1 MSGSDDL
8 FRSRLDQI
16 INMKHPVVALADK
29 IDWIWLDEQLADCF
43 SDEGRP
49 AEPVRFMIGMF
60 LLKHTYALSDEQV
73 WDRWVHDPYFQYFT
87 GEAFFQ
93 HALAHERSGMS
104 HWRKR
109 VGDRL
114 DVLLQESLRIAHDTG
129 ALKKSDLARVTV
141 DTTVQPKNVAF
152 PTDARL
158 LEVAIHQLGKL
169 AKKHDVPLRQSYARL
184 ARRAAMMAGRYA
196 HAKQFKRMNR
206 QIKFLRTRLGR
217 VIRDIRRKIE
227 DDEGLQEIFAVPL
240 GRATQIRGQKQRQ
253 RGWKLY
259 SWHAPETECIGKG
272 KARAPYEFGIKVSL
286 TTTNKRCKGGQFI
299 LHARAL
305 PGNPYDG
312 HTLKE
317 VIEETEALTGREIE
331 RAYVDKGYRG
341 HDAPKPYRVFRSGQK
356 RGVHGQI
363 KKELRRRSAI
373 EPVIGHCKMDGH
385 LGRNFL
391 KGRRGD
397 HINAIMSAVG
407 YNLRLILKWLRK
419 LLCRIIAAIWAT
431 ITPPS
436 ALKHAS
442 ALVARQFAASTSAS
456 LMTPWALPTE
466 TPAALAVS
474 RMDRPDAR
482 ALRMA
487 SIVFAGMAGRPNGRP
502 DFVPC
507 SRARSRPAA
516 IRSLMMP
523 RSNSANTLS
532 IPNMALPA
540 GVVVSRP
547 WRSRYKST
555 PAP

>member
-1 MSGSDDL
+1 MRPRKTEKSGADDL

-16 INMKHPVVALADK
+16 INMKHALVALADR
-29 IDWIWLDEQLADCF
+29 IDWAWLDEQLADRF

-87 GEAFFQ
+87 GEEFFQ

-114 DVLLQESLRIAHDTG
+114 DILLQESLRIAHDTG

-141 DTTVQPKNVAF
+141 DTTVQPKNIAF

-158 LEVAIHQLGKL
+158 LEVAIGQLGKL
-169 AKKHDVPLRQSYARL
+169 AREHDVPLRQSYGRL

-206 QIKFLRTRLGR
+206 EIKFLRTRLGR
-217 VIRDIRRKIE
+217 IIRDIRRKIE
-227 DDEGLQEIFAVPL
+227 DDEELQEIFAVAL
-240 GRATQIRGQKQRQ
+240 GRAAQIRGQKQRQ

-272 KARAPYEFGIKVSL
+272 KARAPYEFGVKVSL

-299 LHARAL
+299 LHAKAL

-312 HTLKE
+312 HTLKD

-341 HDAPKPYRVFRSGQK
+341 HDAPRPYRVFRSGQK

-397 HINAIMSAVG
+397 QCNAVMSAVG

-419 LLCRIIAAIWAT
+419 LLRKIIAAIWAA
-431 ITPPS
+431 ITLPS
-436 ALKHAS
+436 ALKPAS
-442 ALVARQFAASTSAS
+442 
-456 LMTPWALPTE
+456 
-466 TPAALAVS
+466 
-474 RMDRPDAR
+474 
-482 ALRMA
+482 
-487 SIVFAGMAGRPNGRP
+487 
-502 DFVPC
+502 
-507 SRARSRPAA
+507 
-516 IRSLMMP
+516 
-523 RSNSANTLS
+523 
-532 IPNMALPA
+532 
-540 GVVVSRP
+540 
-547 WRSRYKST
+547 
-555 PAP
+555 